1 MMGRV
6 GLGAA
11 VLALI
16 GWAAA
21 AAPIPGT
28 DQQVGSWIVQADDDG
43 SGKFAYCDA
52 TRDDGGGTLVQI
64 GQSASGSGQIGF
76 TNAGWQ
82 FAVGQDVTVTLF
94 IDRVPY
100 PLVLRTLSATT
111 FSTPLPDTT
120 LVDALRQGYML
131 TLQLGG
137 VYRTFPLDGST
148 AAINAAA
155 LCQQQRSVASAAPS
169 PAAPPAAS
177 PASPQAA
184 VPSLPAAPAAAPAPG
199 GMPPEVAQEVSNLQ
213 SNCQVMNKT
222 PPPIGDYVTRIGLT
236 GDGTDDWLINTGGIS
251 CAGLT
256 GGGGSERPCS
266 QGLRAL
272 RPRGGDPRQHGLAGE
287 QRRPMRRRRHRPA
300 RDDEDMPGSADLEQ
314 GHPALRRGTADE
326 RAVIHWKPPQPA
338 AYRGG
343 HGLTPSGTAARCSCR
358 PAGRPACR

>member
-1 MMGRV
+1 MIGRI

-21 AAPIPGT
+21 AAPIAGT
-28 DQQVGSWIVQADDDG
+28 DQQVGSWLVQADDDG

-52 TRDDGGGTLVQI
+52 TRDDGGSTLVHI
-64 GQSASGSGQIGF
+64 GQSASGSWQIGF

-100 PLVLRTLSATT
+100 PLVLRTLSPTT

-120 LVDALRQGYML
+120 LVDALRQGFML

-137 VYRTFPLDGST
+137 VYTTFSLDGST

-155 LCQQQRSVASAAPS
+155 LCQQQRSVASAAPP
-169 PAAPPAAS
+169 PAAP

-184 VPSLPAAPAAAPAPG
+184 VPPLPAAPAAAPAPG
-199 GMPPEVAQEVSNLQ
+199 GMPPEVAQEVANLQ

-222 PPPIGDYVTRIGLT
+222 LPPVGDYVTRIGLT
-236 GDGTDDWLINTGGIS
+236 GDGTDDWLINTGGIP

-256 GGGGSERPCS
+256 GSGGGGSMMEIFI
-266 QGLRAL
+266 GLPNGHARKVYARYAL
-272 RPRGGDPRQHGLAGE
+272 GVEIRGSTVLLGSSGDLCGVSATVP
-287 QRRPMRRRRHRPA
+287 PA
-300 RDDEDMPGSADLEQ
+300 ATTTCQVPLIWNKAT
-314 GHPALRRGTADE
+314 PALRRGTADE
-326 RAVIHWKPPQPA
+326 RAVV
-338 AYRGG
+338 R
-343 HGLTPSGTAARCSCR
+343 
-358 PAGRPACR
+358 